1 MQAFKLMSF
10 FKKSLNLFNIMHLY
24 EKVYEKGLPLFFRFV
39 KKLILNPQTAY
50 FETGKMGKS

>member
-10 FKKSLNLFNIMHLY
+10 KKKSLNLFLLMHLY
-24 EKVYEKGLPLFFRFV
+24 EKVYEKGLPHFFSFCE
-39 KKLILNPQTAY
+39 KLILNPRTAY

>member
-10 FKKSLNLFNIMHLY
+10 KKNIAKFVLLMHLY
-24 EKVYEKGLPLFFRFV
+24 EKVYEKGLPYFFSFCE
-39 KKLILNPQTAY
+39 KLILNPRTAY